1 MNVNICLNVIFFV
14 YLCATKTKNLK
25 KIAVLT
31 MVRNDDFFLRK
42 WVEYYGREL
51 GKENLY
57 IYFDGEDQAIA
68 DFCQGTN
75 AYIHSK
81 IGTQVVSAEKGRL
94 KFLSDKAAELF
105 ANGYDLVIGVDADE
119 YIVVDPK
126 LGVSLR
132 EFLSNRDIDVCLSP
146 LGLDFGQKLGKE
158 GDLSQDKTF
167 LNQRRY
173 AQIGTRYTKPSIIA
187 LPCQWGSGFHR
198 VKGHNF
204 HIAKD
209 LYLMHFGYA
218 DRKILED
225 RLSDAD
231 RIAQGWGRH
240 IYKRSRTIRYAT
252 EKKARNFD
260 CWTRFAR
267 ICQTLCR
274 PFYALNKPAMM
285 ELRIVVRIPER
296 FKEVL

>member
-1 MNVNICLNVIFFV
+1 M
-14 YLCATKTKNLK
+14 KR
-25 KIAVLT
+25 IAVLT
-31 MVRNDDFFLRK
+31 MARNDDFFLRK

-57 IYFDGEDQAIA
+57 IYYDGEDQTIA

-75 AYIHSK
+75 VNVHPK

-94 KFLSDKAAELF
+94 KFLSEKAAELF
-105 ANGYDLVIGVDADE
+105 SEGYDVVIGVDADE

-126 LGVSLR
+126 LGVSLS
-132 EFLSNRDIDVCLSP
+132 EYLSAQDIDISLSP
-146 LGLDFGQKLGKE
+146 LGLDFGQKLGEE
-158 GDLSQDKTF
+158 GDLSLEDTF
-167 LNQRRY
+167 LSQRSY

-187 LPCQWGSGFHR
+187 KPCRWGSGFHR

-218 DRKILED
+218 DKKILED
-225 RLSDAD
+225 RLGDAD
-231 RIAQGWGRH
+231 RIAQGWEKH

-252 EKKARNFD
+252 EKKAHDFD
-260 CWTRFAR
+260 RWTRWAR
-267 ICQTLCR
+267 ICQTWCR
-274 PFYALNKPAMM
+274 PFYALNKPAMF
-285 ELRIVVRIPER
+285 ELRIVVKIPNR
-296 FKEVL
+296 FDHVL